1 MYLNKLNKKKIV
13 ICTNINQIINFFHMK
28 KRIINYVQ
36 ETDKLLESN
45 QKLTKEDLETCSYMR
60 R

>member
-1 MYLNKLNKKKIV
+1 
-13 ICTNINQIINFFHMK
+13 MK

-45 QKLTKEDLETCSYMR
+45 QKLTKEDLENHLR
-60 R
+60 QIGFFQH